1 MLPSNFRKGTTVT
14 PGKVYLVG
22 AGPGHPELLTVKA
35 VKLLETCDVIVYDRL
50 IQEEVLALAKPSA
63 ERIYLGK
70 TVGLHDSRQDEIHEL
85 LLAKACEGK
94 TVVRLKGGDPFL
106 FGRGGEEAEF
116 LADHGI
122 PFEVVPGVSSALAAP
137 LSAGIAVTHRD
148 AGSAVAIVTGH
159 EANREHSRLNWPA
172 LAGIDT
178 LVFLMGV
185 NSVER
190 IAAEL
195 MAHGRSPE
203 TPAAMIQMAF
213 WHGEKVVTA
222 TLASIASE
230 VRRAGV
236 NPPATL
242 VVGEVVRLRDKLQH
256 SQRDLRRRPDSS
268 SAFEPAPSP
277 EQLLRMA
284 TAGIGSQVL
293 RFALATSLF
302 DRLREWK
309 TASDLAR
316 ELGLNRIGLAEVL
329 ECLVSL
335 GLLEGGADGYR
346 NLELA
351 TRYLVEDSPQTLRP
365 ALLYHGAQTMSLTS
379 VGRYVLNGRKENVA
393 VDGSELR
400 DASCEC
406 LARYAVPFVV
416 EKLDLAG
423 LPSGSPGLFVGW
435 GSGPFRELAAERWRE
450 IVWETQNPFDGPAAH
465 EPAAAI
471 GANGRRY
478 RAIVLSGLLACCDP
492 QQFGPILM
500 ASAQM
505 LESGGLLIVHDSLL
519 ASGTLPAPEAV
530 LSAFGRHVTLGGCR
544 NWSQARL
551 ESELEAAGLRV
562 VQHDPI
568 PGGTH
573 LIAARAV

>member
-1 MLPSNFRKGTTVT
+1 MLPSSFDQERIVT

-35 VKLLETCDVIVYDRL
+35 VKLLETSDVIIYDRL

-70 TVGLHDSRQDEIHEL
+70 TVGLHESRQDEIHEL
-85 LLAKACEGK
+85 MLAKALEGK

-116 LADHGI
+116 LADQGV

-137 LSAGIAVTHRD
+137 LSAGIPVTHRE
-148 AGSAVAIVTGH
+148 AGSTLAIVTGH
-159 EANREHSRLNWPA
+159 EANRETSRLNWQA

-178 LVFLMGV
+178 VVFLMAV
-185 NSVER
+185 SNVER
-190 IAAEL
+190 IAVEL
-195 MAHGRSPE
+195 MAQGRSPG

-213 WHGEKVVTA
+213 WHGEQVVTA
-222 TLASIASE
+222 TLATIAAE
-230 VRRAGV
+230 VRKAGI

-242 VVGEVVRLRDKLQH
+242 VVGEVVRVREKLQV
-256 SQRDLRRRPDSS
+256 SQRDLRRRPDDNR
-268 SAFEPAPSP
+268 AFEPAPSP
-277 EQLLRMA
+277 DQLLRMA

-309 TASDLAR
+309 SASELAH
-316 ELGLNRIGLAEVL
+316 ELALNRIGLAEVL

-335 GLLEGGADGYR
+335 GLLEGGAYGYR

-351 TRYLVEDSPQTLRP
+351 SRYLVEDSPQTLRP

-379 VGRYVLNGRKENVA
+379 VGRYVLNGRQDNVA
-393 VDGSELR
+393 TDAADLR
-400 DASCEC
+400 NASCEC
-406 LARYAVPFVV
+406 LARYAAPFLV
-416 EKLDLAG
+416 EKLDLPSAG
-423 LPSGSPGLFVGW
+423 TGLFIGW
-435 GSGPFRELAAERWRE
+435 GSEAFRELAARRWPALT
-450 IVWETQNPFDGPAAH
+450 WEARNPFEGPVVDR
-465 EPAAAI
+465 PADVIAV
-471 GANGRRY
+471 NGHRY
-478 RAIVLSGLLACCDP
+478 CAVVLSGLLACCERE
-492 QQFGPILM
+492 QFGPIVA
-500 ASAQM
+500 ASAK
-505 LESGGLLIVHDSLL
+505 LLDADARLVVHDSF
-519 ASGTLPAPEAV
+519 LPSSALPPQEAV

-544 NWSQARL
+544 TWSQERL
-551 ESELEAAGLRV
+551 EAELKAVGL
-562 VQHDPI
+562 QTLQQDAI

-573 LIAARAV
+573 VITARAL

>member
-1 MLPSNFRKGTTVT
+1 MT

-35 VKLLETCDVIVYDRL
+35 VRLLETSDVIIYDRL
-50 IQEEVLALAKPSA
+50 VQEEVLTIAKPSA

-85 LLAKACEGK
+85 MLAKALEGK
-94 TVVRLKGGDPFL
+94 TVVRLKGGDPYL

-137 LSAGIAVTHRD
+137 LSAGIPVTHRD

-178 LVFLMGV
+178 LVFLMSV

-213 WHGEKVVTA
+213 WHGEQVVTA
-222 TLASIASE
+222 TLATIASE
-230 VRRAGV
+230 VRRAGI
-236 NPPATL
+236 NPPATF
-242 VVGEVVRLRDKLQH
+242 VVGDVVRLREKLQV
-256 SQRDLRRRPDSS
+256 SQRDLRRRPDAS

-277 EQLLRMA
+277 EQLLRMS

-302 DRLREWK
+302 DRLREW
-309 TASDLAR
+309 TSASDLAR
-316 ELGLNRIGLAEVL
+316 GLGLNRMGLAEVL
-329 ECLVSL
+329 ECLVSM
-335 GLLEGGADGYR
+335 GLLEGSAEGYR

-365 ALLYHGAQTMSLTS
+365 ALLYHGAQTMSLSS
-379 VGRYVLNGRKENVA
+379 VGRYVLNGRLDIAAPDPSSMRN
-393 VDGSELR
+393 
-400 DASCEC
+400 ASCEC
-406 LARYAVPFVV
+406 LARYAMPFVM
-416 EKLDLAG
+416 EKLDFTSAAGRGVVRWLGQRAFPGRGGTAVAGNRLACSQS
-423 LPSGSPGLFVGW
+423 LRWPASGRSRLGHQ
-435 GSGPFRELAAERWRE
+435 RH
-450 IVWETQNPFDGPAAH
+450 GPALPRGAALGLTGMLRPRSVRAH
-465 EPAAAI
+465 PDDCLGHA
-471 GANGRRY
+471 GSRRKVD
-478 RAIVLSGLLACCDP
+478 RA
-492 QQFGPILM
+492 
-500 ASAQM
+500 
-505 LESGGLLIVHDSLL
+505 
-519 ASGTLPAPEAV
+519 
-530 LSAFGRHVTLGGCR
+530 
-544 NWSQARL
+544 
-551 ESELEAAGLRV
+551 
-562 VQHDPI
+562 
-568 PGGTH
+568 
-573 LIAARAV
+573 

>member
-1 MLPSNFRKGTTVT
+1 MT

-35 VKLLETCDVIVYDRL
+35 VRLLETCDVIIYDRL
-50 IQEEVLALAKPSA
+50 VQEEVLAMAKPSA

-85 LLAKACEGK
+85 MVAKAREGK

-159 EANREHSRLNWPA
+159 EANREKSRLNWPA
-172 LAGIDT
+172 LAGMDT
-178 LVFLMGV
+178 LVFLMAV
-185 NSVER
+185 SSVDR

-195 MAHGRSPE
+195 MAQGRSPD

-213 WHGEKVVTA
+213 WHGEKVLTA
-222 TLASIASE
+222 TLGTLAEE
-230 VRRAGV
+230 VRRAGI

-242 VVGEVVRLRDKLQH
+242 VVGEVVRLREKLQV
-256 SQRDLRRRPDSS
+256 SQRDLRRRADDS
-268 SAFEPAPSP
+268 SAFDPAPSP

-302 DRLREWK
+302 DRLRDWK
-309 TASDLAR
+309 TASQLAR
-316 ELGLNRIGLAEVL
+316 DMALNRIGLAEVL
-329 ECLVSL
+329 ECLVSM
-335 GLLEGGADGYR
+335 GLLEGGAEGYR

-351 TRYLVEDSPQTLRP
+351 TRYLVEDSPRTLRP
-365 ALLYHGAQTMSLTS
+365 ALLYHGAQTMSLSS
-379 VGRYVLNGRKENVA
+379 VGRYVLNGRQDSLPTDAE
-393 VDGSELR
+393 ELR
-400 DASCEC
+400 KASCEC
-406 LARYAVPFVV
+406 LARYALPFVT
-416 EKLDLAG
+416 EKLNLAADG
-423 LPSGSPGLFVGW
+423 AALFVGW
-435 GSGPFRELAAERWRE
+435 GGESFRELAAQRWPAA
-450 IVWETQNPFDGPAAH
+450 VWEMRNPFDGPALG

-471 GANGRRY
+471 GWGGRRY
-478 RAIVLSGLLACCDP
+478 GTIVLSGLLECCDRE
-492 QQFGPILM
+492 QFGPIL
-500 ASAQM
+500 AAAAQA
-505 LESGGLLIVHDSLL
+505 LIPGGLLVVHDAFLT
-519 ASGTLPAPEAV
+519 SGTLPPPEAV
-530 LSAFGRHVTLGGCR
+530 LSAFGRHVTLGGAR

-551 ESELEAAGLRV
+551 EAELGTVGLQV
-562 VQHDPI
+562 VQRDPI
-568 PGGTH
+568 PGGTQ
-573 LIAARAV
+573 LVMARAV

>member
-1 MLPSNFRKGTTVT
+1 MT

-50 IQEEVLALAKPSA
+50 IQEEVLAIAKPSA

-159 EANREHSRLNWPA
+159 EANREQSRLNWPA

-222 TLASIASE
+222 TLASIASV
-230 VRRAGV
+230 VRRANI

-256 SQRDLRRRPDSS
+256 SQRDLRRRPDAS

-309 TASDLAR
+309 TASGLAR
-316 ELGLNRIGLAEVL
+316 ELGLNRLGLAEVL

-379 VGRYVLNGRKENVA
+379 VGRYVLNGRKDNVA
-393 VDGSELR
+393 VDGAELR
-400 DASCEC
+400 NASCEC

-423 LPSGSPGLFVGW
+423 VPSGFPALFVGW

-450 IVWETQNPFDGPAAH
+450 IVWETQNPFDEPAAH

-478 RAIVLSGLLACCDP
+478 SAIVLSGLLACCDR

-500 ASAQM
+500 ASAKM

-519 ASGTLPAPEAV
+519 ASGTLPPPEAV
-530 LSAFGRHVTLGGCR
+530 LSTFGRHVTLGGCR

-562 VQHDPI
+562 AQQDPI

-573 LIAARAV
+573 LIAARAM

>member
-1 MLPSNFRKGTTVT
+1 MT

-35 VKLLETCDVIVYDRL
+35 VKLLETCDVIIYDRL
-50 IQEEVLALAKPSA
+50 IQEEVLAIAKPSA

-85 LLAKACEGK
+85 MLAKACEGK

-116 LADHGI
+116 LADNGI

-159 EANREHSRLNWPA
+159 EANREQSRLNWPA

-178 LVFLMGV
+178 LVFLMAV

-222 TLASIASE
+222 TLGSIAAE
-230 VRRAGV
+230 VQRAGI

-242 VVGEVVRLRDKLQH
+242 VVGEVVRLREKLQH
-256 SQRDLRRRPDSS
+256 SQRDLRRRPDAS

-293 RFALATSLF
+293 RFALAASLF

-309 TASDLAR
+309 TASELAR
-316 ELGLNRIGLAEVL
+316 EMGLNRIGLAEVL

-351 TRYLVEDSPQTLRP
+351 ARYLVEDSPQTLRP

-379 VGRYVLNGRKENVA
+379 VGRYVLNGRQDNVA
-393 VDGSELR
+393 VDGADLR
-400 DASCEC
+400 NASCEC

-416 EKLDLAG
+416 EKLDPAG
-423 LPSGSPGLFVGW
+423 TPSGSGPALFVGW
-435 GSGPFRELAAERWRE
+435 GSGPFRELAAERWPDL
-450 IVWETQNPFDGPAAH
+450 VWETQNPFDGPAAPAP
-465 EPAAAI
+465 EPASAI

-478 RAIVLSGLLACCDP
+478 RAVVLSGLLACCDRE
-492 QQFGPILM
+492 QFGPILA
-500 ASAQM
+500 ASAKI
-505 LESGGLLIVHDSLL
+505 LEPGGWLIVHDSLL
-519 ASGTLPAPEAV
+519 ASGTLPPPEAV
-530 LSAFGRHVTLGGCR
+530 LAALGRHVTLGGCR

-551 ESELEAAGLRV
+551 ESELEATGLRV
-562 VQHDPI
+562 VQRDPI

-573 LIAARAV
+573 LVAAQAV